1 MGEHSGRVRT
11 KDVRVGQTYR
21 CEVPYSLPLGRFRPE
36 TMGPSW
42 WTLSWLRGTHFP
54 LTVVDIDPQART
66 VEGLRVATSTRVTV
80 DLTDDQVQAVG
91 LPPGRGYQV
100 AGMLLDVEGE
110 PVELPEPSPSPSRSA
125 GCAPRTRPPPPATTT
140 PLSAAADCR
149 HTPAGALHRCNAR
162 PPGMQQT
169 PRNASPHALCCSL
182 YLGLCQS
189 SRGRWRVLQGGV
201 APLTATGP
209 TGWAGS
215 LPAFLYWR

>member
-1 MGEHSGRVRT
+1 MRT

-36 TMGPSW
+36 TMGPSC

-91 LPPGRGYQV
+91 LPPGRNQV

-110 PVELPEPSPSPSRSA
+110 PVELPRAVSLTVPIRWL
-125 GCAPRTRPPPPATTT
+125 RPT
-140 PLSAAADCR
+140 D
-149 HTPAGALHRCNAR
+149 TPASSSHHD
-162 PPGMQQT
+162 
-169 PRNASPHALCCSL
+169 ASV
-182 YLGLCQS
+182 
-189 SRGRWRVLQGGV
+189 RGG
-201 APLTATGP
+201 
-209 TGWAGS
+209 
-215 LPAFLYWR
+215 